1 LKFLDFNIAE
11 GTIEEHSKNLLNSI
25 NNEKKFVL
33 TLNTLIADQYLHK
46 PEYRK
51 ALKKVNYIVP
61 DGFGIVK
68 AIKILRKRKLCRV
81 PGIELMEYLCKEVSK
96 TNRKVFFLGSS
107 QESVKR
113 ASKELKRKFPA
124 LKIAGI
130 HHGYFNESESDR
142 IVKEINESGP
152 SILFV
157 AMGVPKQEIW
167 ISNHID
173 ELNVSIL
180 MGVGGS
186 FDVFAGLTKRAPKW
200 MREHGLEWLYRI
212 LKNPLRRMKVLFRLI
227 RFAITVWKFERKRP
241 KNGRDL
247 DDY

>member
-1 LKFLDFNIAE
+1 MKFLDFEITE
-11 GTIEEHSKNLLNSI
+11 GTIEDHAKRLLNSVK
-25 NNEKKFVL
+25 NDKKFVL
-33 TLNTLIADQYLHK
+33 TLNTLIADQYLHN
-46 PEYRK
+46 PEYGK

-68 AIKILRKRKLCRV
+68 AIKILKKKKMDRV
-81 PGIELMEYLCKEVSK
+81 PGIELMEYLCEEVAK
-96 TNRKVFFLGSS
+96 TNRGVFFLGSS
-107 QESVKR
+107 QESVNR

-124 LKIAGI
+124 LKIAGV

-142 IVKEINESGP
+142 IVNKINNSGA

-167 ISNHID
+167 ISKHLDQLDI
-173 ELNVSIL
+173 SII

-186 FDVFAGLTKRAPKW
+186 FDVFAGLTKRAPLW

-212 LKNPLRRMKVLFRLI
+212 MKNPFRRMKVFFRLI
-227 RFAITVWKFERKRP
+227 RFAITVWKFEKKRP
-241 KNGRDL
+241 KNGGI
-247 DDY
+247 